1 MARRLRTFFVT
12 AAALACG
19 CGEPVEPA
27 APLFEPA
34 PSSAGPAVPIP
45 TGSAEAQAP
54 LPFATP
60 VLAPLARDARP
71 PCEIAKDTRKAAD
84 LALGKG
90 RSYKALRLVEKAD
103 KQCPT
108 TAQASW
114 GTRLDALQKL
124 GRDDAAK
131 DLAKAILAAPPGD
144 GSFVASAKA
153 VVAKAPGAAP
163 PAADTLL
170 ASALA
175 AQQSGASDARA
186 QLDRALAR
194 LEIETSKTPE
204 PFLDAG
210 ERRALSLSGD
220 GTTAAIASGNT
231 VVLLDAKTL
240 HPLRFFDGASSPAG
254 ASLSADGKLLAI
266 LQRDA
271 VEVWSTATDKRVQRL
286 VWAGEEP
293 HEALFTPD
301 GKRLI
306 VGAERTFDAVIRV
319 WNLETGDSADSFNLP
334 REGAVSCMAL
344 SRDGKLLAIGTDR
357 GTLQLWA
364 VSPHKQVASLA
375 KKESYLESLLSL
387 AFSPKGDKLL
397 TFART
402 GKMTVWDTK
411 TTKSLWEVDA
421 EASFGHGAATF
432 SSDGTRVRGSTEA
445 GFHTAIRE
453 WDAATGAELQNKPAG
468 VGPSFFSQDGRFG
481 FGGDRD
487 LLGVVDTV
495 SGTEKTVSNA
505 APRLGAMLF
514 GPPRT
519 LVLTFDGDKAFRV
532 VTPEGTRYF
541 PVEDT
546 YGSVALSLDGRTL
559 AHSSYREFYVWD
571 VDKGAPIKSYPAPPD
586 RATDVTFGPVGG
598 EMRVW
603 SRDFDVLSMSVAAPG
618 APAWKELFRMERKD
632 LRGLRPSGYG
642 RYAAIASDKK
652 VFVLDASNG
661 ALHSAQEDTTLRLDR
676 FAVSADG
683 TALFLSR
690 EKRIDRF
697 DMASGKALGTT
708 SVPGCTLSTLASSF
722 DGSRVLAQCWE
733 HSYLFS
739 YAPGSD
745 PPTTTNVDLG
755 RTAYDKTAL
764 APHGDLIVTG
774 QDDGSLRVRDTGAA
788 LRMEI
793 FPLPGADAM
802 LFRSPAGRV
811 RLSGKDAAKIEERLF
826 CRVGPRAVPFVVCE
840 DALTDDDL
848 LADAFAPASP

>member
-1 MARRLRTFFVT
+1 MARRLRALLLT
-12 AAALACG
+12 AAALASG

-27 APLFEPA
+27 APLHEP
-34 PSSAGPAVPIP
+34 PPPAGPAVPVP

-54 LPFATP
+54 LPFSTP

-71 PCEIAKDTRKAAD
+71 PCEIAKDTRKSAD
-84 LALGKG
+84 LLLAKG
-90 RSYKALRLVEKAD
+90 RSYKALRLVERAD
-103 KQCPT
+103 RQCPS

-153 VVAKAPGAAP
+153 VLAKAPGAAP

-175 AQQSGASDARA
+175 ARQSGAADARA
-186 QLDRALAR
+186 QLDRALVR
-194 LEIETSKTPE
+194 LELDTSKAPE
-204 PFLDAG
+204 PFFDAG

-240 HPLRFFDGASSPAG
+240 HPLRFFDGAGPPAG
-254 ASLSADGKLLAI
+254 VSLSPDGKLVAI

-271 VEVWSTATDKRVQRL
+271 VDVWSTATDKRVHRL

-293 HEALFTPD
+293 HEALFSAD

-306 VGAERTFDAVIRV
+306 VGAERSFDAAIRV
-319 WNLETGDSADSFNLP
+319 WNLETGDSADSFSLP
-334 REGAVSCMAL
+334 REGGVSCMAL
-344 SRDGKLLAIGTDR
+344 SRDGKQLAIGTER

-364 VSPHKQVASLA
+364 LSPHKQTGSLA
-375 KKESYLESLLSL
+375 KKESYMEAVLSL

-397 TFART
+397 TYFRA
-402 GKMTVWDTK
+402 GKMSVWDTK
-411 TTKSLWEVDA
+411 TAKSLWEVDA

-432 SSDGTRVRGSTEA
+432 SADGTRVRGSTES
-445 GFHTAIRE
+445 GFRSAIRE
-453 WDAATGAELQNKPAG
+453 WDASTGAELQNKPAG
-468 VGPSFFSQDGRFG
+468 IGPVFFSQDGRFG
-481 FGGDRD
+481 FGSDRD
-487 LLGVVDTV
+487 VLGVVDTV
-495 SGTEKTVSNA
+495 SGTETTVSNA
-505 APRLGAMLF
+505 APRLGSMLF

-532 VTPEGTRYF
+532 VTPQGTRYF

-546 YGSVALSLDGRTL
+546 YGAVAVSLDGRTL
-559 AHSSYREFYVWD
+559 AHGSYREFYVWD
-571 VDKGAPIKSYPAPPD
+571 VDKGAPIKAYPAPPD
-586 RATDVTFGPVGG
+586 RVTDVTFGPAGD

-603 SRDFDVLSMSVAAPG
+603 SLDFDVLSASVATPG
-618 APAWKELFRMERKD
+618 AAAWKPLFRVERKD
-632 LRGLRPSGYG
+632 LRGIRPSDYG
-642 RYAAIASDKK
+642 RYAAIPSDKK

-661 ALHSAQEDTTLRLDR
+661 ALHSAQDETTDRLDR
-676 FAVSADG
+676 LAVSADG
-683 TALFLSR
+683 TALFVAR

-697 DMASGKALGTT
+697 EMASGKALG
-708 SVPGCTLSTLASSF
+708 SVAVPGCTLSALASSF

-745 PPTTTNVDLG
+745 TPAMTNVDLG

-774 QDDGSLRVRDTGAA
+774 QDDGSLRVRDTQAA

-793 FPLPGADAM
+793 LPIPGGDAM

-811 RLSGKDAAKIEERLF
+811 WLSGKDAARIEEHLF

-848 LADAFAPASP
+848 LADAFAPGAP

>member
-1 MARRLRTFFVT
+1 
-12 AAALACG
+12 
-19 CGEPVEPA
+19 
-27 APLFEPA
+27 
-34 PSSAGPAVPIP
+34 
-45 TGSAEAQAP
+45 
-54 LPFATP
+54 
-60 VLAPLARDARP
+60 
-71 PCEIAKDTRKAAD
+71 
-84 LALGKG
+84 
-90 RSYKALRLVEKAD
+90 
-103 KQCPT
+103 
-108 TAQASW
+108 
-114 GTRLDALQKL
+114 
-124 GRDDAAK
+124 
-131 DLAKAILAAPPGD
+131 
-144 GSFVASAKA
+144 
-153 VVAKAPGAAP
+153 
-163 PAADTLL
+163 
-170 ASALA
+170 
-175 AQQSGASDARA
+175 
-186 QLDRALAR
+186 
-194 LEIETSKTPE
+194 
-204 PFLDAG
+204 
-210 ERRALSLSGD
+210 
-220 GTTAAIASGNT
+220 
-231 VVLLDAKTL
+231 
-240 HPLRFFDGASSPAG
+240 
-254 ASLSADGKLLAI
+254 
-266 LQRDA
+266 
-271 VEVWSTATDKRVQRL
+271 
-286 VWAGEEP
+286 
-293 HEALFTPD
+293 
-301 GKRLI
+301 
-306 VGAERTFDAVIRV
+306 
-319 WNLETGDSADSFNLP
+319 
-334 REGAVSCMAL
+334 
-344 SRDGKLLAIGTDR
+344 
-357 GTLQLWA
+357 
-364 VSPHKQVASLA
+364 
-375 KKESYLESLLSL
+375 
-387 AFSPKGDKLL
+387 
-397 TFART
+397 
-402 GKMTVWDTK
+402 
-411 TTKSLWEVDA
+411 
-421 EASFGHGAATF
+421 
-432 SSDGTRVRGSTEA
+432 
-445 GFHTAIRE
+445 
-453 WDAATGAELQNKPAG
+453 
-468 VGPSFFSQDGRFG
+468 
-481 FGGDRD
+481 
-487 LLGVVDTV
+487 
-495 SGTEKTVSNA
+495 
-505 APRLGAMLF
+505 MLF

-618 APAWKELFRMERKD
+618 APEWKELFRMERKD

-793 FPLPGADAM
+793 FPPPGRGRDAVPIAGRARAALRQGRRQNRRAPLLPGGAARRPLRRLRGRAHRRRPPGRRLRARLPLIARIGLVSR
-802 LFRSPAGRV
+802 LFERSGPRSPGTPRHAAEQGALPAWMGTKIKKV
-811 RLSGKDAAKIEERLF
+811 R
-826 CRVGPRAVPFVVCE
+826 
-840 DALTDDDL
+840 
-848 LADAFAPASP
+848 